1 MNQERKTRFD
11 EFMKLSLLELKR
23 ILTSGMFSEEKF
35 YDKVN
40 IQSLKFAIE
49 EKERVERQAIADKNL
64 KSSIQS
70 VKATWA
76 LVWVTLGLVIT
87 TAILAYITYI
97 KK

>member
-1 MNQERKTRFD
+1 MSQGRKTRFD
-11 EFMKLSLLELKR
+11 EFMELSLLELKR
-23 ILTSGMFSEEKF
+23 ILASGMFSEEKF
-35 YDKVN
+35 YDRVT
-40 IQSLKFAIE
+40 IQSLKLAIA
-49 EKERVERQAIADKNL
+49 EKERAGQQAIVDKNL

-76 LVWVTLGLVIT
+76 LVLVTLGLVIT